1 MCEDAPL
8 IFCSQVFSHQCI
20 MWAISRVWTQ
30 SLLLLPLCHEW
41 EQLHRVHRQLG
52 SCFCS
57 ICLRKFHNW
66 IKFDLKK
73 HIYTYILII
82 SATHYVNCY
91 SLTTHHLITTLS
103 VLLSVQMRIH
113 APLSMRHQH
122 QPIWW
127 LVARDHMSSL
137 CAGDR
142 ESASGDAVLE
152 SQWGCSSVI
161 QQQNSS
167 QHGDDLRY
175 CSHPPHSSHTHCS
188 FVEWLHT
195 TITRAIL

>member
-8 IFCSQVFSHQCI
+8 IFCSQVSSHQ
-20 MWAISRVWTQ
+20 WVISRVWTQ

-127 LVARDHMSSL
+127 LVARDHVSSL

-152 SQWGCSSVI
+152 STESSSVK

-167 QHGDDLRY
+167 QHGDEVLQ
-175 CSHPPHSSHTHCS
+175 SPTTQFTHT
-188 FVEWLHT
+188 VEWLHT
-195 TITRAIL
+195 TVTRAIL